1 MHLVNPENPEILS
14 KLDSFAR
21 LLVGFGASRHPG
33 GESVLVNGAVF
44 KTVSE
49 PVRAGLGR
57 FDSYTPPPVTEA
69 GKLFFYKEIPHM
81 IRDWVELNMTPGIG
95 PRAAAKLLERFGSA
109 EAVYKATRAELEQL
123 RLPPEAVDTIIARDL
138 LPRAE
143 AEITAVKQL
152 GGDIL
157 LLDDGVYP
165 SSLREI
171 YDPPI
176 VLYVKGAWSDC
187 LDRPCIGVV
196 GSRRCSTY
204 GQNAAN
210 MLARDLAERGVTVV
224 SGFAR
229 GIDAAAHRGA
239 LEANGRTV
247 AVLGTGID
255 EVYPREHKKL
265 AAEILDRGGALVSQF
280 PLGTP
285 PVSENFPYRNR
296 IISGLSL
303 GVVVVEASEH
313 SGSLITAR
321 LAMEQNREVFAVPG
335 NITSRNSFG
344 TNYLIKGAGA
354 KLVQQWQDIA
364 SELPQPVAASLLPP
378 PFSERK
384 IADRLAFVPEGLS
397 PAETCVFKLLTPDS
411 PAHVDWLF
419 DKSKLPISELTAA
432 LLSLEIR
439 ELVRALPGRCF
450 VRRL

>member
-1 MHLVNPENPEILS
+1 
-14 KLDSFAR
+14 
-21 LLVGFGASRHPG
+21 
-33 GESVLVNGAVF
+33 
-44 KTVSE
+44 
-49 PVRAGLGR
+49 
-57 FDSYTPPPVTEA
+57 
-69 GKLFFYKEIPHM
+69 M

-109 EAVYKATRAELEQL
+109 EAVYKATRAELEHL
-123 RLPPEAVDTIIARDL
+123 RLPPEAVDTIIAREL
-138 LPRAE
+138 LARAG
-143 AEITAVKQL
+143 AEIDAVKKL
-152 GGDIL
+152 GGDVL

-165 SSLREI
+165 ASLREI

-176 VLYVKGAWSDC
+176 VLYVKGAWADC

-204 GQNAAN
+204 GQNAAI

-239 LEANGRTV
+239 LEAGGRTV

-255 EVYPREHKKL
+255 EVYPRDHKKL
-265 AAEILDRGGALVSQF
+265 AAEILEHGGALVSQF

-303 GVVVVEASEH
+303 GVVVVEAAEN

-364 SELPQPVAASLLPP
+364 AELPQPIAATLLPP
-378 PFSERK
+378 SLGERK
-384 IADRLAFVPEGLS
+384 KETPVAERLAFVPEGLS
-397 PAETCVFKLLTPDS
+397 PAETCVFKLLTPDNA
-411 PAHVDWLF
+411 AHVDWLF
-419 DKSKLPISELTAA
+419 ENSKLPISELTAV

-439 ELVRALPGRCF
+439 GLVRALPGRSF
-450 VRRL
+450 VRKL

>member
-1 MHLVNPENPEILS
+1 
-14 KLDSFAR
+14 
-21 LLVGFGASRHPG
+21 
-33 GESVLVNGAVF
+33 
-44 KTVSE
+44 
-49 PVRAGLGR
+49 
-57 FDSYTPPPVTEA
+57 
-69 GKLFFYKEIPHM
+69 M

-109 EAVYKATRAELEQL
+109 EAVFSATRTELEQL
-123 RLPPEAVDTIIARDL
+123 RLAPEAIDTIIGRKL
-138 LPRAE
+138 RFTAE
-143 AEITAVKQL
+143 AEIAAVRKL
-152 GGDIL
+152 GGDVL

-176 VLYVKGAWSDC
+176 VLYVKGAWSEC
-187 LDRPCIGVV
+187 LDQPCIGVV

-204 GQNAAN
+204 GQNAAL
-210 MLARDLAERGVTVV
+210 MLARDLAQRGMTVV

-239 LEANGRTV
+239 LEAGGRTV

-255 EVYPREHKKL
+255 ELYPRDHKKL
-265 AAEILDRGGALVSQF
+265 AEEIMAQGGALVSQF

-303 GVVVVEASEH
+303 GVVVVEAAEN

-364 SELPQPVAASLLPP
+364 TEMPPQLAAKLLPP
-378 PFSERK
+378 PVSEKRAQQSL
-384 IADRLAFVPEGLS
+384 ADRLVLVPEGLS
-397 PAETCVFKLLTPDS
+397 QTEASVFRLLSPDS
-411 PAHVDWLF
+411 PAHVDWLV
-419 DKSKLPISELTAA
+419 DKSKLPIPELTAA
-432 LLSLEIR
+432 LLALEMR
-439 ELVRALPGRCF
+439 EIVRALPGRCF
-450 VRRL
+450 VRKL

>member
-1 MHLVNPENPEILS
+1 
-14 KLDSFAR
+14 
-21 LLVGFGASRHPG
+21 
-33 GESVLVNGAVF
+33 
-44 KTVSE
+44 
-49 PVRAGLGR
+49 
-57 FDSYTPPPVTEA
+57 
-69 GKLFFYKEIPHM
+69 M

-109 EAVYKATRAELEQL
+109 QAVYTATRTELEQL
-123 RLPPEAVDTIIARDL
+123 RLAPEAIDSIIARDL
-138 LPRAE
+138 RSTAE
-143 AEITAVKQL
+143 AEIAAVRKL
-152 GGDIL
+152 GGEIL

-165 SSLREI
+165 ASLREI

-176 VLYVKGAWSDC
+176 VLYVKGAWAEC
-187 LDRPCIGVV
+187 LDQPCIGVV
-196 GSRRCSTY
+196 GSRKCSTY
-204 GQNAAN
+204 GQNAAM
-210 MLARDLAERGVTVV
+210 MLARDMAQRGMTVV

-239 LEANGRTV
+239 LEAGGRTV

-255 EVYPREHKKL
+255 EVYPRDHKKL
-265 AAEILDRGGALVSQF
+265 AEEILAGGGALVSQF

-303 GVVVVEASEH
+303 GIVVVEAAEN

-321 LAMEQNREVFAVPG
+321 LAIEQNREVFAVPG

-364 SELPQPVAASLLPP
+364 TELPPQLAARLLPP
-378 PFSERK
+378 PFIETRAQVSV
-384 IADRLAFVPEGLS
+384 ADKLAFVPEGLS
-397 PAETCVFKLLTPDS
+397 QTETSVFRLLSHDS
-411 PAHVDWLF
+411 PAHVDWLV
-419 DKSKLPISELTAA
+419 DKSKLPISDLTAA
-432 LLSLEIR
+432 LLALEMR

-450 VRRL
+450 VRKL

>member
-1 MHLVNPENPEILS
+1 
-14 KLDSFAR
+14 
-21 LLVGFGASRHPG
+21 
-33 GESVLVNGAVF
+33 
-44 KTVSE
+44 
-49 PVRAGLGR
+49 
-57 FDSYTPPPVTEA
+57 
-69 GKLFFYKEIPHM
+69 LFFYKEFPHM

-239 LEANGRTV
+239 LEAKGRTV

-255 EVYPREHKKL
+255 EVYPREHRKL
-265 AAEILDRGGALVSQF
+265 TAEILDRGGALVSQF

-303 GVVVVEASEH
+303 GVVVVEAAEN

-364 SELPQPVAASLLPP
+364 AELPQPVAASLLPP
-378 PFSERK
+378 PFNERLSERK
-384 IADRLAFVPEGLS
+384 TPDRLAFVPEGLS
-397 PAETCVFKLLTPDS
+397 SAETCVFKLLTPDD

-450 VRRL
+450 VRKL

>member
-1 MHLVNPENPEILS
+1 
-14 KLDSFAR
+14 
-21 LLVGFGASRHPG
+21 
-33 GESVLVNGAVF
+33 
-44 KTVSE
+44 
-49 PVRAGLGR
+49 
-57 FDSYTPPPVTEA
+57 
-69 GKLFFYKEIPHM
+69 M

-109 EAVYKATRAELEQL
+109 EAVYSATRAELEQL
-123 RLPPEAVDTIIARDL
+123 RLVPEAVDCIISREL
-138 LPRAE
+138 RQRAE
-143 AEITAVKQL
+143 TEITAVRNL

-165 SSLREI
+165 ASLREI

-176 VLYVKGAWSDC
+176 VLYVKGAWSEC
-187 LDRPCIGVV
+187 LDQPCVGVV
-196 GSRRCSTY
+196 GSRKCSTY
-204 GQNAAN
+204 GQNAAL
-210 MLARDLAERGVTVV
+210 MLSRDLAQRGVTVV

-239 LEANGRTV
+239 LEAGGRTI
-247 AVLGTGID
+247 AVLGTGLD
-255 EVYPREHKKL
+255 EVYPRDHKRL
-265 AAEILDRGGALVSQF
+265 ASEILENGGALVTQF
-280 PLGTP
+280 PLATP

-303 GVVVVEASEH
+303 GVVVVEATEM

-364 SELPQPVAASLLPP
+364 TELPPQIAAHLLPP
-378 PFSERK
+378 PFSGNKEK
-384 IADRLAFVPEGLS
+384 SLVEKLAFVPEGLS
-397 PAETCVFKLLTPDS
+397 KSETSVFRLLEADS
-411 PAHVDWLF
+411 PVHIDMLIA
-419 DKSKLPISELTAA
+419 KSKLGMSELTSA
-432 LLSLEIR
+432 LLALEMK
-439 ELVRALPGRCF
+439 ELIRALPGRCF